1 MTIWQ
6 LAAAI
11 IFACGMLA
19 GMALMSAYYWTPPRA
34 IRIHRRRLRWAR
46 IRLAAR
52 RTFTR

>member
-19 GMALMSAYYWTPPRA
+19 GMTLMSAYYWMPTRA
-34 IRIHRRRLRWAR
+34 VRKHRRRARWDKIMHR
-46 IRLAAR
+46 NKRDIVG
-52 RTFTR
+52 